1 MKLINKISAI
11 FCVLLVLA
19 SCKKEENLDGPLPD
33 TLGGETWTKGAI
45 DKWLYDSLTKTYN
58 IETKYRWDPWE
69 VQLDKTLVPPD
80 ENKVIPVMTAV
91 KRIWID
97 PYTQET
103 GSDLFIKKYA
113 PKEFILVGSPQYDFG
128 QILLGQAEGGNKIAL
143 YTINN
148 FDQSNIIELRRML
161 HTIEHEFA
169 HILHQNILYPV
180 EYKSISTGYT
190 ATWFNISEEEA
201 RENGFITAYSMS
213 GPDEDFV
220 EMVSIMLVNG
230 KEVYEEMIASIT
242 NPEAQADL
250 RRKEEIVVSYFK
262 QSWNID
268 FYRLQQRTQNAI
280 NKLAGPPPAIEA
292 YFGFEKAY
300 SSSLVSISSP
310 KLLPQSPGFI
320 QVYNQAKL
328 GLKGVGGRELL
339 DSTYMFFSADDT
351 IILAALYRN
360 ASRDTLSAAH
370 FVYAITKD
378 GGNVYSFKYVGTN
391 SNGLIIQS
399 GIAPLLNYFSNN
411 KFRIDWYK
419 DPNKD
424 FQLRSVFT
432 PQQDP
437 SAYFVGLL
445 LE

>member
-11 FCVLLVLA
+11 FCLLLVLA

-33 TLGGETWTKGAI
+33 TLGGETWTRGAI

-80 ENKVIPVMTAV
+80 ESKVIPVMSAV
-91 KRIWID
+91 KQIWID

-148 FDQSNIIELRRML
+148 FEKNNVIELRRML

-220 EMVSIMLVNG
+220 EMISIMLVNG
-230 KEVYEEMIASIT
+230 KETYEEMVASIS
-242 NPEAQADL
+242 NANARAAL
-250 RRKEEIVVSYFK
+250 RKKEEIVVAYFR
-262 QSWNID
+262 QAWNID

-280 NKLAGPPPAIEA
+280 NKLAGPAPAIET

-300 SSSLVSISSP
+300 TAALLSITAP
-310 KLLPQSPGFI
+310 TLLPQPAAFT
-320 QVYNQAKL
+320 QVYNSAKA
-328 GLKGVGGRELL
+328 GLANVGGRELL
-339 DSTYMFFSADDT
+339 DSAYLFFTSDDT
-351 IILAALYRN
+351 VILAALYRN
-360 ASRDTLSAAH
+360 ATRDTLSVGY
-370 FVYAITKD
+370 FVYAVTKEA
-378 GGNVYSFKYVGTN
+378 GNIYSFKYVGTN
-391 SNGLIIQS
+391 SEGLIIQS

-411 KFRIDWYK
+411 KFRIDWFK

-424 FQLRSVFT
+424 FQLRTVFT
-432 PQQDP
+432 PLQDP
-437 SAYFVGLL
+437 NAHFVGLL
-445 LE
+445 F